1 MDNILVFDPLCERC
15 HGASLGRPCGYG
27 HISSRG
33 RDLSLELRLVQRR
46 ATKEVLVGGEEVVIV
61 DKALLQLIVH
71 LQWGGREILACEHVV
86 TDLKMRAAEG
96 KHHGIGK
103 QHARGVDLC
112 VGPIVVARLVI
123 VDVGGEDRGALLVA
137 ALVVLLN
144 DVVEVGKILFWRSAI
159 AVAVAPHLVI
169 AEVDIVLHDIIGA
182 EARDS
187 VHDKRFL
194 GMRRLHGSEERLI
207 GLVEHHVVVVTV
219 EHLAT
224 IAELVDLK
232 AVEAEIVV
240 NLVAAVFH
248 VAYPPLVARVLKVD
262 VARP

>member
-1 MDNILVFDPLCERC
+1 M
-15 HGASLGRPCGYG
+15 
-27 HISSRG
+27 
-33 RDLSLELRLVQRR
+33 
-46 ATKEVLVGGEEVVIV
+46 
-61 DKALLQLIVH
+61 
-71 LQWGGREILACEHVV
+71 
-86 TDLKMRAAEG
+86 
-96 KHHGIGK
+96 
-103 QHARGVDLC
+103 
-112 VGPIVVARLVI
+112 
-123 VDVGGEDRGALLVA
+123 ALLVA

-144 DVVEVGKILFWRSAI
+144 DVVEVGKILFCRSAI

-182 EARDS
+182 EARHS

-194 GMRRLHGSEERLI
+194 GMRCLHGSEERLI
-207 GLVEHHVVVVTV
+207 GLVEHHAVVVIV

-232 AVEAEIVV
+232 AVEVEIVV

-248 VAYPPLVARVLKVD
+248 VAYPSLVARVLKVD